1 MKILRLLTAPAA
13 VLALTAGTV
22 TAAAAAPARP
32 ALNDV
37 VVLGAASNGQT
48 VQVHPGDVVQINLPP
63 YRDSTVTWLSSVPA
77 TTAPSVLPQTSGS
90 TDPDNTAHA
99 TFNAAAA
106 GTSDITWIWRCAFPD
121 RGSAC
126 PPFVYYLRTT
136 IAVS

>member
-1 MKILRLLTAPAA
+1 MKILRLLTVPAA

-22 TAAAAAPARP
+22 TTAAAAPARP

-77 TTAPSVLPQTSGS
+77 TTAPSGGAPT
-90 TDPDNTAHA
+90 PRPPPPPNT
-99 TFNAAAA
+99 
-106 GTSDITWIWRCAFPD
+106 R
-121 RGSAC
+121 RG
-126 PPFVYYLRTT
+126 
-136 IAVS
+136 